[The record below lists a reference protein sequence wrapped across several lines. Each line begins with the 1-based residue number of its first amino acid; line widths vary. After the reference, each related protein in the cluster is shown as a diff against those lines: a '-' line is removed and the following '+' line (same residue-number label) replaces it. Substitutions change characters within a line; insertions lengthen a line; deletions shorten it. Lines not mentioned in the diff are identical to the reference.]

1 MNTELAS
8 AIEKVT
14 QQQEK
19 IDRYRIAIKEL
30 EKDST
35 NFDAIPSGYTFFIM
49 VVAAIFGYFAYKF
62 LEDSAWWWITL
73 AVLGAVGA
81 SVYLSASIVKFDMR
95 YRLGRLIKKQQ
106 KALNK
111 IIKTGSEEVAK
122 LGMATID
129 QIAQKTA
136 LGELDP
142 DLLKKLMD
150 IMVQQKLVQ
159 KIKLTENR
167 VLYKGLMP
175 QAQMNIISEVIQ
187 VD

>member
-1 MNTELAS
+1 MNTEFARS
-8 AIEKVT
+8 IEKVA

-19 IDRYRIAIKEL
+19 IDRYRLAIKEL

-81 SVYLSASIVKFDMR
+81 SVYLSASIVKFDMK

-106 KALNK
+106 KSLNK
-111 IIKTGSEEVAK
+111 ITKIGSEEIAK

-129 QIAQKTA
+129 QIEQKTI
-136 LGELDP
+136 LGELDR
-142 DLLKKLMD
+142 DLLETLME
-150 IMVQQKLVQ
+150 IMVDQKLVQ
-159 KIKLTENR
+159 PIPLNENKI
-167 VLYKGLMP
+167 LYKGLMP

>member
-1 MNTELAS
+1 MNTEFAR

-19 IDRYRIAIKEL
+19 IEQYRIAVKEL

-35 NFDAIPSGYTFFIM
+35 NFDKVPGIYSLFMLTI
-49 VVAAIFGYFAYKF
+49 AALFGYFAYKF

-81 SVYLSASIVKFDMR
+81 SVYLSSALIKFDMKS
-95 YRLGRLIKKQQ
+95 RLERLIKDQRKSL
-106 KALNK
+106 KK
-111 IIKTGSEEVAK
+111 VTKTGSEEVAK

-136 LGELDP
+136 LGELDQ
-142 DLLKKLMD
+142 DLLKALMD

-159 KIKLTENR
+159 EIKLNENK

-187 VD
+187 MD